1 MEKRILVVCQR
12 YWPENHKLMDI
23 CEGFT
28 ERGVKVDVLCGQPHF
43 DEKKRYIKKYKKK
56 HEVRNGVR
64 IFRAKETK
72 TENRSTLNA
81 ILNAVTFRISSRS
94 KAKELLDN
102 EYDRIFIYQ
111 ISPVTMCFAGLWIG
125 KKLNKETAVFV
136 AELWPQAAE
145 IEYDVRSKTLKGFL
159 SALSEHYYTA
169 ADKLIVN
176 SESTRKYFINT
187 LKIPESKVA
196 CVPQSAERIFEKS
209 KPDDDILDR
218 FAGSFNIVY
227 IGRLGPG
234 RMFETVFEAMELI
247 VEDGIKNI
255 RLIIVGSGPNSEKLK
270 SEVIEKRLRD
280 YVFFEGSH
288 PEEEFPKYLN
298 MADALID
305 TRKANDLEEYYIPG
319 RIASYM
325 AAERPLLL
333 AMSTAVVKGIMRD
346 ADCGYIC
353 EPEDAQ
359 AMYQNIKRLYNMTPA
374 QRNVLGK
381 NAKKYQL
388 KYFNRESNIERLLEE
403 IYGSKEQKGTE
414 YHWFDE

>member
-12 YWPENHKLMDI
+12 YWPENHKLIDI
-23 CEGFT
+23 CEGFA

-56 HEVRNGVR
+56 HEVRNKVR

-81 ILNAVTFRISSRS
+81 ILNAITFRISSRS
-94 KAKELLDN
+94 KAKELLSN

-111 ISPVTMCFAGLWIG
+111 ISPVTMCSAGLWIG
-125 KKLNKETAVFV
+125 KKLNKETVIFA

-159 SALSEHYYTA
+159 SGLSEHYYMG

-176 SESTRKYFINT
+176 SESAREYFINT

-196 CVPQSAERIFEKS
+196 CVPQSAERIFEES

-227 IGRLGPG
+227 IGRIGSDG
-234 RMFETVFEAMELI
+234 MFETVFDALKLT
-247 VEDGIKNI
+247 VEGGIKNI
-255 RLIIVGSGPNSEKLK
+255 RLIIVGSGTEYEKLK
-270 SEVIEKRLRD
+270 KSAAERRLGD
-280 YVFFEGSH
+280 YIFFEGSK

-298 MADALID
+298 LADALVD
-305 TRKANDLEEYYIPG
+305 TRKANDSEEYYIPG
-319 RIASYM
+319 KLASYM

-333 AMSTAVVKGIMRD
+333 AMSTTVVKKIMRE
-346 ADCGYIC
+346 AECGYIC
-353 EPEDAQ
+353 EPEDSA
-359 AMYQNIKRLYNMTPA
+359 ALYNNIMRLYNMTPE
-374 QRNVLGK
+374 QRNILGK
-381 NAKKYQL
+381 NAKEYQL

-403 IYGSKEQKGTE
+403 IYGSKEQEGTE